1 MSFLKQTTNKFLALG
16 AFLLASVG
24 ICIASGMVYA
34 FIRVMWEE
42 MSKAPSLDWTSWFVA
57 SIILVILI
65 LVTTL
70 IANIPKLI
78 KFGINKIKNENDN
91 KHLLRR

>member
-1 MSFLKQTTNKFLALG
+1 
-16 AFLLASVG
+16 
-24 ICIASGMVYA
+24 
-34 FIRVMWEE
+34 

-78 KFGINKIKNENDN
+78 KFGIRKIKNDG
-91 KHLLRR
+91 